1 MNLDELRTRIDAVDR
16 QMTALFV
23 ERMQISE
30 AIGRYKQENH
40 LPTADNGRERAKLAE
55 VSRMVPEEL
64 QSYVR
69 SLYTQ
74 LFELSRTWQ
83 DRVNGR
89 VSPVSAQIE
98 AALAAAPQAFPA
110 LATVACQGV
119 EGAYSQQAAE
129 RLFAAPDIL
138 FFHSF
143 ESVFNAVDKG
153 LCQYGVLPL
162 ENSTAGSVNQ
172 VYDLMMRHR
181 FHIVRSVRLKINHS
195 LLAKPGARLADI
207 REVYSHEQA
216 LAQCA
221 GFFKAHPEIRA
232 VACANTAAAAQRV
245 AESERSDVAALSSEA
260 CARLYGLETL
270 LANAQD
276 QGNNFTRF
284 ICFGRGL
291 EIFPGADR
299 TSVMLT
305 LPHKPGT
312 LYGVLARINA
322 LGLNLTKLE
331 SRPLPERNF
340 EFMFYFDVETPA
352 SAPQLSQLLSEL
364 DALSD
369 SFAYLGSYA
378 EVV

>member
-1 MNLDELRTRIDAVDR
+1 MNLDELRTQIDAVDR

-221 GFFKAHPEIRA
+221 GFFKALPEIRA

-312 LYGVLARINA
+312 LYSVLARINA